1 LDIAGFE
8 HEITDEFVAHAI
20 KNHGNEKIEKT
31 RGQIA
36 VKEDDFRRI
45 PEIIKSPDYVIVGG
59 KYITGK
65 SKGKDFFAYAKK
77 LDDDTTHY
85 FEEVLDGKK
94 NRSLR
99 GKTLYKQKG
108 TTDEQKFFNIVSNNK
123 TVNLSKAKTIS
134 LTATGGYP
142 GLSPTI
148 KESGVVA
155 NPTKTE
161 GLSDSNIP
169 QSAEKSREIEIA
181 RKAGYIQGV
190 CECVSAIG
198 DNHALGKKLLTEMN
212 VTKDMAKKYANPG
225 TFKKLEQGIFAPK
238 SEQKQEQ
245 EQVRS
250 IKR

>member
-1 LDIAGFE
+1 MNE
-8 HEITDEFVAHAI
+8 
-20 KNHGNEKIEKT
+20 HGNEKTET
-31 RGQIA
+31 ARGQIA
-36 VKEDDFRRI
+36 IKEDDFKTI

-59 KYITGK
+59 KYITGN

-77 LDDDTTHY
+77 LDDGTTHY

-108 TTDEQKFFNIVSNNK
+108 MTDEQKFFNIVSNNK

-134 LTATGGYP
+134 LTTTGGYP

-155 NPTKTE
+155 NPTKME

-169 QSAEKSREIEIA
+169 QSANKSREIEIA
-181 RKAGYIQGV
+181 RKAGYVQGV
-190 CECVSAIG
+190 CECVAAIG
-198 DNHALGKKLLTEMN
+198 DNHTLGKKLLTEMN
-212 VTKDMAKKYANPG
+212 ITKDTAKKYANPE
-225 TFKKLEQGIFAPK
+225 TFKKLEQGIFAPNPK
-238 SEQKQEQ
+238 QRLEQTH
-245 EQVRS
+245 S